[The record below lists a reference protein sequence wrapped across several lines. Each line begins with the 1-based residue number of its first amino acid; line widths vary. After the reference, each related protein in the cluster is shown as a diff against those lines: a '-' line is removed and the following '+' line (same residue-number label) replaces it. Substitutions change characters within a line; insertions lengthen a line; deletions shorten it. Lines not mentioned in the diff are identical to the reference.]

1 MTIRIENMTG
11 RWEINAP
18 PKLAQ
23 QHTKPDPTAQQRPLS
38 LDTSFYY
45 PICQKVS
52 GKKNDKTP
60 ALLASVTN
68 IGTMNVPI
76 QVNWVG
82 RGCSVRFPGRYNRQ
96 PPTSQPLSG
105 CFVLPLYR
113 TAAQSI
119 SLTPFRGVRVS
130 CFSHQSEGDT
140 MPITIHHRERG
151 GCSLQVDGAFT
162 LAPSV
167 LRRVNWEFQNL
178 VMLAHLFPPLVLLLG
193 KTINPRQGYPLTKLT
208 PNAQSTGG
216 RIYSRTFHQQVL
228 KKLLPAL
235 PMKLDPIFIDSKC
248 PYALAFIP
256 IEPRYLHVEFSVAN
270 IDAIAQ
276 RQPGVYKLCRQDGTV
291 IYIGRGNLRDRLH
304 DHLRTEEFRTLTQS
318 VQYLPLQDEAEA
330 NIMEKVLYWQHVQTY
345 GDKPDLNRIAP

>member
-1 MTIRIENMTG
+1 
-11 RWEINAP
+11 
-18 PKLAQ
+18 
-23 QHTKPDPTAQQRPLS
+23 
-38 LDTSFYY
+38 
-45 PICQKVS
+45 
-52 GKKNDKTP
+52 
-60 ALLASVTN
+60 
-68 IGTMNVPI
+68 
-76 QVNWVG
+76 
-82 RGCSVRFPGRYNRQ
+82 
-96 PPTSQPLSG
+96 
-105 CFVLPLYR
+105 
-113 TAAQSI
+113 
-119 SLTPFRGVRVS
+119 
-130 CFSHQSEGDT
+130 

-270 IDAIAQ
+270 IDAITL

-291 IYIGRGNLRDRLH
+291 IYIGRGNVRDRLH